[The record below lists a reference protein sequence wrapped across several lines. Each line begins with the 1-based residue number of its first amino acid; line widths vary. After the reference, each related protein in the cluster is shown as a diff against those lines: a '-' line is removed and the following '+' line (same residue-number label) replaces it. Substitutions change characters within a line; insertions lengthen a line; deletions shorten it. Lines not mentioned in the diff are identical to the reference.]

1 MTITQEKPENIGTH
15 NAVVLSLAQAFN
27 GSIGAIAVSIGALA
41 GAWLSPQNLALATLP
56 VAAFN
61 IGIAVFAYPV
71 AMLARKFGRKSS
83 FIIGASIGIAGA
95 GLSVMALQ
103 SSVFALFCLGFFM
116 VGGAGAFTQQY
127 RFAAADTG
135 TDKFKSR
142 AISWVLTGGI
152 FAAFIG
158 TETVLRTKDLLL
170 PVPFAGAFL
179 GMTGLLVL
187 GIGILTFL
195 KPTGAETCQVHE
207 HVEPV
212 RHMAKI
218 FGQPVFLVALFCAIA
233 TYGLMT
239 FVMTGA
245 PLAMQ
250 QNGHSEVEAVLGIR
264 WHVLAMFGP
273 SFVTGLL
280 IVKFGKLP
288 IIGIGLVLLMVCAV
302 VALSGLALWHFWWAL
317 ILLGIGWNF
326 GFIGATALL
335 NEAYCDQERNQVQ
348 GLHDFLLFSSVAIA
362 SLVSGAV
369 LHNFGWSGVVMVLF
383 PVCGLAI
390 LSLFWLKTGNR
401 RKRENCDNRQIK
413 INISEGL

>member
-1 MTITQEKPENIGTH
+1 MLSAQKTSQKLGTH
-15 NAVVLSLAQAFN
+15 NALILSLAQAFN

-56 VAAFN
+56 VAAFSV
-61 IGIAVFAYPV
+61 GAAVFAYPV
-71 AMLARKFGRKSS
+71 AMLARKFGRKAS
-83 FIIGASIGIAGA
+83 FIIGAIIGIFGA
-95 GLSVMALQ
+95 GFSVLAL
-103 SSVFALFCLGFFM
+103 VNNLFPLFCLGFFM
-116 VGGAGAFTQQY
+116 VGGSNAFIQQY
-127 RFAAADTG
+127 RFAAADIG

-152 FAAFIG
+152 FAALIG

-170 PVPFAGAFL
+170 PIPFAGAFL
-179 GMTGLLVL
+179 GMAGLLVV
-187 GIGILTFL
+187 GIGILAFL
-195 KPTGAETCQVHE
+195 KPTDPEECLVHE
-207 HVEPV
+207 NAEPARHVS
-212 RHMAKI
+212 KI
-218 FGQPVFLVALFCAIA
+218 FSQPVFVVALLCAVA

-273 SFVTGLL
+273 SFITGVL

-288 IIGIGLVLLMVCAV
+288 VIGAGLVLLMVCAG
-302 VALSGLALWHFWWAL
+302 VALSGLELWNFWWAL

-335 NEAYCDQERNQVQ
+335 NEAYCDSERNKVQ
-348 GLHDFLLFSSVAIA
+348 GLHDFILFSSVAA
-362 SLVSGAV
+362 SSLASGAM
-369 LHNFGWSGVVMVLF
+369 LHNFGWNGVVMVLF

-390 LSLFWLKTGNR
+390 LSLIWL
-401 RKRENCDNRQIK
+401 QISNMRVQK
-413 INISEGL
+413 FSTENISEGL